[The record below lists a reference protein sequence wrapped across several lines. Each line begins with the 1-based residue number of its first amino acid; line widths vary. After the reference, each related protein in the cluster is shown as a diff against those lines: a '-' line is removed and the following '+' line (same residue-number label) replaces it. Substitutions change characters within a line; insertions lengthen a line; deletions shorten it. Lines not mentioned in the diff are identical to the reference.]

1 MAERYEM
8 WKPVHLEPYNQK
20 YMVSS
25 FGRVKSIDTYVNYR
39 EKVSK
44 KLSKRLYPGRVLK
57 GSLANSG
64 YMFVNLKMNGNSKQ
78 IYVHRLVAFA
88 FVCGYKDGLVV
99 NHKDENRLNNDYLN
113 LEWVTQKYNSNYGH
127 HNENLSKALRRH
139 FDAIKN

>member
-8 WKPVHLEPYNQK
+8 WKPVYLEPYNQK

-44 KLSKRLYPGRVLK
+44 KISKRLYPGRILRGATANGYRFVSLK
-57 GSLANSG
+57 S
-64 YMFVNLKMNGNSKQ
+64 NGNCKQ

-88 FVCGYKDGLVV
+88 FVGGYKPDLVV
-99 NHKDENRLNNDYLN
+99 NHKDENRQNNDYLN
-113 LEWVTQKYNSNYGH
+113 LEWVTQKYNANYGH
-127 HNENLSKALRRH
+127 HNENVSKALRRH

>member
-8 WKPVHLEPYNQK
+8 WKPVYLEPYNQK

-44 KLSKRLYPGRVLK
+44 KLSKRIYPGRMLK
-57 GSLANSG
+57 GAIANG
-64 YMFVNLKMNGNSKQ
+64 YRFVNLKSNGGCKQ

-88 FVCGYKDGLVV
+88 FVDGHRPGLVV
-99 NHKDENRLNNDYLN
+99 NHKDENRQNNDYLN
-113 LEWVTQKYNSNYGH
+113 LEWVTQKYNANYGH
-127 HNENLSKALRRH
+127 HNENVSKALRRH

>member
-8 WKPVHLEPYNQK
+8 WKPVYLEPYNQK

-39 EKVSK
+39 EVHSRKI
-44 KLSKRLYPGRVLK
+44 SKRIYPGSVLR
-57 GSLANSG
+57 GGTSG
-64 YMFVNLKMNGNSKQ
+64 GYRFVNLKLGGQSKQ

-88 FVCGYKDGLVV
+88 FVDGYKPGLVV
-99 NHKDENRLNNDYLN
+99 NHKDENRQNNDYLN

-127 HNENLSKALRRH
+127 HNENVSKALRRH